1 MESFHVKPGRMLLMT
16 FFPMFVCTIAT
27 HTIADDAALA
37 KQFVNATTIVVA
49 KIDSNR
55 IDLPESLTKKL
66 AEDKN
71 KLLQRGAN
79 PINQTLQELISVL
92 NGESVFIAVDIPY
105 SSAQSPVRLFVR
117 NKPELDQK
125 KLFEQLSRF
134 QFTKPAVQGDYL
146 CFSIIQS
153 SESASKIAITE
164 NTMTAARPDLQI
176 AMQTVEEFPVKILVM
191 PPEYIWQTFRDLMPT
206 IPAKFGGG
214 PSSLLTEGVR
224 WTAIGI
230 DPSKLQLQ
238 AITQSKSTEAASAF
252 ASHFPKL
259 MESLA
264 GQLRSPIAKSGVEQL
279 LPLVKS
285 IVKGDRMTISIDGL
299 PELDQSV
306 ALLASAMEQML
317 GPMTN
322 QIKME
327 RFKQIGLAI
336 HNFESTYKV
345 LPPTKEGR
353 DADGKSILS
362 WRVHILPFLGQ
373 MELYSQFRLKEPWN
387 SEHNLKLLDKMPDV
401 YKSFPSGLDSFSDL
415 KTGYT
420 TFLAPVGD
428 DTIFGGTKPVKFG
441 DIKDGSSNT
450 IWLVEVKTEFAKP
463 WTAPEDYVFDLSN
476 PALGLAE
483 IAAEKPSFLGALGD
497 GAVVKFPLGFPAKS
511 LVHLFQK
518 SDGNVVSW

>member
-1 MESFHVKPGRMLLMT
+1 MESFSVKPGRMLLMT
-16 FFPMFVCTIAT
+16 FFSMFVCTIAT

-55 IDLPESLTKKL
+55 IDLPESLIKKL

-79 PINQTLQELISVL
+79 PINQILQELISVL

-125 KLFEQLSRF
+125 KLLEHLSRF

-153 SESASKIAITE
+153 SESASKIAIAE
-164 NTMTAARPDLQI
+164 STMTAARPDLQI
-176 AMQTVEEFPVKILVM
+176 AMQAVEEFPVKILVM
-191 PPEYIWQTFRDLMPT
+191 PPEYLWRTFRDVMPT

-214 PSSLLTEGVR
+214 PCTLLTEGVR

-230 DPSKLQLQ
+230 DPTKLRLQ
-238 AITQSKSTEAASAF
+238 AITQSMSAEAATAT
-252 ASHFPKL
+252 AAHLPKTL
-259 MESLA
+259 EALA
-264 GQLRSPIAKSGVEQL
+264 GQLPLPLAKSSMEQL
-279 LPLVKS
+279 LPMVKPV
-285 IVKGDRMTISIDGL
+285 VKGDRMTISINGL

-327 RFKQIGLAI
+327 R
-336 HNFESTYKV
+336 
-345 LPPTKEGR
+345 
-353 DADGKSILS
+353 
-362 WRVHILPFLGQ
+362 
-373 MELYSQFRLKEPWN
+373 
-387 SEHNLKLLDKMPDV
+387 
-401 YKSFPSGLDSFSDL
+401 
-415 KTGYT
+415 
-420 TFLAPVGD
+420 
-428 DTIFGGTKPVKFG
+428 
-441 DIKDGSSNT
+441 
-450 IWLVEVKTEFAKP
+450 
-463 WTAPEDYVFDLSN
+463 
-476 PALGLAE
+476 
-483 IAAEKPSFLGALGD
+483 
-497 GAVVKFPLGFPAKS
+497 
-511 LVHLFQK
+511 
-518 SDGNVVSW
+518 